1 MSNHYP
7 WVGTGKKLTDYDIP
21 RIGHMIG
28 VDEDTVRA
36 VLDVESRGTG
46 FDKYGVIKLFE
57 SHIFLRQLPESKRAE
72 AIAQGLGHKSWAEA
86 KRAGN
91 YKNNHARFLR
101 AYELDKRAALEA
113 TSFGLAQIMGFNHR
127 AAGYESAWDMVVS
140 FADSE
145 SNQLAGM
152 INFIKNN
159 KLDDELRAKDWAGFA
174 RGYNGS
180 GYKANSYDTRL
191 AKAYAFWQRK
201 PDVQWTPTSAAGEE
215 MEHSQT
221 YRPPKPMAQ
230 TPAAAVAVGA
240 ASMAATA
247 GAPIPLWA
255 QLMIGAAIVIAA
267 AWFVHRKFAV
277 EDEE

>member
-1 MSNHYP
+1 MNP
-7 WVGTGKKLTDYDIP
+7 WQGAGKKLTDYDIP
-21 RIGHMIG
+21 RIGHIIG
-28 VDEDTVRA
+28 VGEDVIHA

-46 FDKYGVIKLFE
+46 YDANGVIKLFE
-57 SHIFLRQLPESKRAE
+57 SHVFLRRLPEAKRAE

-113 TSFGLAQIMGFNHR
+113 TSFGLGQIMGFNYR
-127 AAGYESAWDMVVS
+127 LAGYQSAWDMVVS
-140 FADSE
+140 FAESE
-145 SNQLAGM
+145 ANQLEGM
-152 INFIKNN
+152 INFIKSA
-159 KLDDELRAKDWAGFA
+159 KLDDELRAKNWAAFA
-174 RGYNGS
+174 KGYNGS
-180 GYKANSYDTRL
+180 GYKANNYDTRL
-191 AKAYAFWQRK
+191 AKAYAWWSKK
-201 PDVQWTPTSAAGEE
+201 PDTKWTPTSAAGED

-221 YRPPKPMAQ
+221 YSPPKPKAVAPA
-230 TPAAAVAVGA
+230 PAAAVAIGA

-255 QLMIGAAIVIAA
+255 QLMIGAVIVVVAA
-267 AWFVHRKFAV
+267 LFIHSKFAV

>member
-21 RIGHMIG
+21 RIGGLIG
-28 VDEDTVRA
+28 VNEDTVRA
-36 VLDVESRGTG
+36 VLDVESKGTG
-46 FDKYGVIKLFE
+46 YDKYGVIKLFE
-57 SHIFLRQLPESKRAE
+57 SHIFLRQLPESKRQQ
-72 AIAQGLGHKSWAEA
+72 AIDAGLGHKSWAEA
-86 KRAGN
+86 KKAGN

-101 AYELDKRAALEA
+101 AYELDKRSALEA
-113 TSFGLAQIMGFNHR
+113 TSWGLAQIMGFNHR

-201 PDVQWTPTSAAGEE
+201 PDVKWTPTSAAGEA
-215 MEHSQT
+215 MEHATT
-221 YRPPKPMAQ
+221 YRQPAKAPA
-230 TPAAAVAVGA
+230 PAAAVALGSA
-240 ASMAATA
+240 GLAATA
-247 GAPIPLWA
+247 GAPLPLWA
-255 QLMIGAAIVIAA
+255 QLAIGAVIVAA
-267 AWFVHRKFAV
+267 AALFIHRKFA